1 MKLPVTFNVGDSDVY
16 CELVKPDT
24 EARAYK
30 RHGTRLLFL
39 TSVYTAPS
47 LRGEGLAGALLAV
60 VFAWAVANRVDIC
73 TYARSHPRGR
83 STAPSTW
90 DLMFWYQRQGFR
102 PVKLAYNDPQEWM
115 VWRHDQ
121 PRKNFDLSVKSKKM
135 PANEQKKNSAYSSL
149 M

>member
-1 MKLPVTFNVGDSDVY
+1 MKLPVAFNVGDSDVY
-16 CELVKPDT
+16 CELEQPDS

-30 RHGTRLLFL
+30 RRGVRLLFL

-47 LRGEGLAGALLAV
+47 LRNEGLAGALLAV
-60 VFAWAVANRVDIC
+60 VFAWAKANRIDIC

-83 STAPSTW
+83 SKAPSTW

-102 PVKLAYNDPQEWM
+102 CVKLAYNDPQEWM

-121 PRKNFDLSVKSKKM
+121 PRKNFDSSVISKKM
-135 PANEQKKNSAYSSL
+135 RVPEPSKNSVYSV
-149 M
+149 